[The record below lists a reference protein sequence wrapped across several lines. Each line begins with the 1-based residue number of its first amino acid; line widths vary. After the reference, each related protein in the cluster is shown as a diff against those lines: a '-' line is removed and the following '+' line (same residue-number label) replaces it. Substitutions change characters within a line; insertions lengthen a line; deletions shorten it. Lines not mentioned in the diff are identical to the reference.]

1 MSSTASF
8 TSYTKQDFTADDQ
21 KQLAE
26 YYKRLDKRGC
36 LLMLSNS
43 DTDYINGLYK
53 DYKIHKVLAKRM
65 INCDATKRGR
75 IFEVVVR
82 NY

>member
-1 MSSTASF
+1 
-8 TSYTKQDFTADDQ
+8 
-21 KQLAE
+21 
-26 YYKRLDKRGC
+26 
-36 LLMLSNS
+36 MLSNS